1 MTEDT
6 GPNPPAADTPADG
19 SAAGKRN
26 ALEWLD
32 VDRRRWSIELSPER
46 IALRSGEDTVD
57 LPASSWTTDVYVA
70 QHGDGLII
78 RIETFEQ
85 TIRFLVSREAADPLV
100 THLATPLAR
109 RPIPAEVEKPTK
121 RAVPLLWPKV
131 SPLAV
136 WAVISSAL
144 VFVPV
149 LGLLPAVAT
158 AVLLIF
164 HRLKVRHAAAWRHSR
179 ALCTAAFV
187 LLIAGLLVSV
197 LSTWGLSQHAAT
209 LTEETVFAPS
219 EQTGRNWGVIAAGI
233 LVVLLSLSVHE
244 AAHATTAWWLGD
256 GLAKSLGRVTLNPL
270 AHIDPFGTV
279 LLPLILAFARG
290 PIFGYARP
298 VPVSIESLPRHHRAH
313 ILVSIAGPGS
323 NLLLAAVS
331 FMVLIALGCMLRLI
345 VPQAAVTNLAALDF
359 TQAVKASGFAL
370 APAFGPLCTI
380 LKLSFI
386 VNTFLAMFNLIPIPP
401 LDGSWVLEHLF
412 PRTAGPFYAKIRP
425 FGFLIFL
432 GAIYTGVF
440 EYLII
445 PALLILVPGIFLL
458 AGATGF

>member
-6 GPNPPAADTPADG
+6 GPNPPAAGAPI
-19 SAAGKRN
+19 GKGAVGQRN
-26 ALEWLD
+26 SLKWLD
-32 VDRRRWSIELSPER
+32 VDRRSWSIELSPER
-46 IALRSGEDTVD
+46 IVLRSGHDTVD
-57 LPASSWTTDVYVA
+57 LPTSSWTTDIYVA
-70 QHGDGLII
+70 QHGDGFII
-78 RIETFEQ
+78 RFETFEHA
-85 TIRFLVSREAADPLV
+85 IRFLVSREAANPLL
-100 THLATPLAR
+100 THLAIPLTKQTT
-109 RPIPAEVEKPTK
+109 PAEVEQPTG
-121 RAVPLLWPKV
+121 RAAPLLWPKV

-158 AVLLIF
+158 VILLVV
-164 HRLKVRHAAAWRHSR
+164 HRLKVRRAAAWRHSQ
-179 ALCTAAFV
+179 ALCTVAFV
-187 LLIAGLLVSV
+187 LLITGLLVSV
-197 LSTWGLSQHAAT
+197 LSTWGLLQNAGT
-209 LTEETVFAPS
+209 LTEQTAFAPS

-244 AAHATTAWWLGD
+244 AAHAITAWWLGD
-256 GLAKSLGRVTLNPL
+256 GLAKSLGRVSLNPL
-270 AHIDPFGTV
+270 AHIDLFGTV
-279 LLPLILAFARG
+279 LLPLILALAKG

-298 VPVSIESLPRHHRAH
+298 VPVRAESLPRHHRAH
-313 ILVSIAGPGS
+313 ILISIAGPGS

-412 PRTAGPFYAKIRP
+412 PLTVGRFYARIRP

-440 EYLII
+440 QYLII
-445 PALLILVPGIFLL
+445 PVLLILLPGLFLL
-458 AGATGF
+458 ASATGF